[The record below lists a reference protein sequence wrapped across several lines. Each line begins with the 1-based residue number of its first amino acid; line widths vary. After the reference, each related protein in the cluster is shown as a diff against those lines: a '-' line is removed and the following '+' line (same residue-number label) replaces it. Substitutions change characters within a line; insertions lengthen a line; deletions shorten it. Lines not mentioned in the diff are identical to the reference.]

1 MTMRKLQGT
10 LKCSGFSLME
20 LMISLVI
27 AIVAMA
33 VLLGIYQSNSQTA
46 RFYTAVLMVQENG
59 RFAADIIGRTAR
71 MAGYDD
77 PMTTTVVSTPL
88 IEGSI
93 NASGAQISQTGLKP
107 DSHTMSIRYEGGA
120 GIRDCQGQAVAADD
134 WVTNMYAISTE
145 NNLVCATYTN
155 NSALVSNATA
165 LAEGVED
172 MRVLYGLDIDETGDV
187 NRYVRSTAVGDWSQV
202 VSLRVALLV
211 NSIDNVLTADD
222 TNCLGCRV
230 FAGTF
235 DADRLVRQEFHTT
248 IEVRN

>member
-1 MTMRKLQGT
+1 MTVRKLQRT
-10 LKCSGFSLME
+10 LKCSGFSLIE

-27 AIVAMA
+27 AIIAMA
-33 VLLGIYQSNSQTA
+33 VLLKIYHSNSQTA
-46 RFYTAVLMVQENG
+46 RFHNAVLVVQENG
-59 RFAADIIGRTAR
+59 RFAADIIGRSAR

-77 PMTTTVVSTPL
+77 PLTTTVVSTPL

-93 NASGAQISQTGLKP
+93 NHGGAQISQTGLKP
-107 DSHTMSIRYEGGA
+107 DSHTISIRYEGGT

-134 WVTNMYAISTE
+134 WVTNMYAVSTE

-165 LAEGVED
+165 VAEGVED
-172 MRVLYGLDIDETGDV
+172 MRVLYGLDIDDTGDV
-187 NRYVRSTAVGDWSQV
+187 NRYVRSTGVHDWSLV
-202 VSLRVALLV
+202 VSLRIALLV
-211 NSIDNVLTADD
+211 NSIDSVLTTDD

-230 FAGTF
+230 FTGTF
-235 DADRLVRQEFHTT
+235 SADRLVRQEFHTT